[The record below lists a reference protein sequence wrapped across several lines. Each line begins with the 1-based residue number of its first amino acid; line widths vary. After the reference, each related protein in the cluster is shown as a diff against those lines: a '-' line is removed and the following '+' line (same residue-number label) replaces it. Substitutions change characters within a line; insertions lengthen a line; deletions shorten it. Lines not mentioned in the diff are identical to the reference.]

1 MKNKFLKI
9 FLSLSAILIVNTN
22 PANAMG
28 FIYTDSTYPITATGV
43 QSPQDL
49 SSLKKGESSA
59 INILG
64 VAEWGDAGINKA
76 AKDGNI
82 KNINFID
89 VNVKTVFF
97 FFGRVTTHVYGE

>member
-1 MKNKFLKI
+1 MKNRFLKI
-9 FLSLSAILIVNTN
+9 FLSLTVILILSTN

-28 FIYTDSTYPITATGV
+28 FIYTNATYPITATGV

-49 SSLKKGESSA
+49 SSLKQGEASS
-59 INILG
+59 INVLG

-97 FFGRVTTHVYGE
+97 FFARITTRVYGE